1 MTYRRK
7 TTKPSEDTA
16 STTTSASDAPIIPLE
31 DLLAAI
37 ERHKQEKEEEQ
48 KKKEE
53 LALANSTVEI
63 YFNRNNFL
71 LNTGTILGTVGK
83 LFPKEI
89 PGVPLGTSLE
99 GLNARIAMTESQFA
113 RLGGRVEEVRSA
125 SGKTHRGILDTG
137 FKVSLQGDDFCITP
151 DLQEPGLLWLQL
163 SCIKILSSAPWA
175 GATPVSASAEEI
187 ASAIQ
192 LAREG
197 TQKALAARRQ
207 RMMQEQ
213 TQAQQQMDFG
223 SVNLE

>member
-1 MTYRRK
+1 MTQSRRK
-7 TTKPSEDTA
+7 TTSSPKEESPSA
-16 STTTSASDAPIIPLE
+16 VAPLAVADLIAALE
-31 DLLAAI
+31 Q
-37 ERHKQEKEEEQ
+37 HKKQQEEEKKKEEEQ
-48 KKKEE
+48 
-53 LALANSTVEI
+53 AAASSSVEV
-63 YFNRNNFL
+63 YLNRNNFL
-71 LNTGTILGTVGK
+71 LNTGVVLGTVGK
-83 LFPKEI
+83 LFPTEI
-89 PGVPLGTSLE
+89 PGVPSGTSLE
-99 GLNARIAMTESQFA
+99 GMKVRISMTESQFA
-113 RLGGRVEEVRSA
+113 RLGGRVEEVRSS
-125 SGKTHRGILDTG
+125 SGKVHRGILDTG

-163 SCIKILSSAPWA
+163 SCVRILSSSPWA

-213 TQAQQQMDFG
+213 TQAHQQMDFG